1 MVETEKPV
9 PGRAPAAAE
18 PIAVI
23 GMACRFPGAPD
34 IPSFWRLLEAGGNAV
49 TEGVPGSG
57 VGRVGELLPESAAGN
72 TACRFGAF
80 VPDIDLFDNGFF
92 PDLPGGS
99 GVAGSA
105 AAHDAGSQLAGP
117 RGRGDRSPPG

>member
-34 IPSFWRLLEAGGNAV
+34 ISSFWRLLEAGGNAV

-92 PDLPGGS
+92 RISPSPDWLDDIDP
-99 GVAGSA
+99 
-105 AAHDAGSQLAGP
+105 LASTKP
-117 RGRGDRSPPG
+117 AVPPGAKW